1 MAWEWI
7 FDMEIQVI
15 ASGSTG
21 NAYLVNDGT
30 TSVLLDAGV
39 PLKQIQAA
47 CRYQLNRI
55 KGCFISHSHKDHSK
69 AAEKLAER
77 GINIYLAADTLQEI
91 KGQGH
96 RFKVIEPQQQIE
108 VGNLIVMPFALEHDV
123 NNYGYL
129 IFSKAT
135 KEKLVYITD
144 TAYCR
149 YRFTGL
155 THIMIETNYDK
166 NVARENV
173 LNSVIP
179 DSLRERVTESHMSI
193 DTALE
198 FIKANQQPSLR
209 QIYLLHLSNHNSL
222 ADRFKLD
229 VQAISGVEVMVC

>member
-1 MAWEWI
+1 
-7 FDMEIQVI
+7 MEIEVI

-21 NAYLVNDGT
+21 NAYLINDGT

-47 CRYQLNRI
+47 CQYRLHDI
-55 KGCFISHSHKDHSK
+55 KGCFISHSHKDHCK
-69 AAEKLAER
+69 AADKLAER
-77 GINIYLAADTLQEI
+77 GINVYLAADTLQEI

-96 RFKVIEPQQQIE
+96 RFKEIQPQQQIE
-108 VGNLIVMPFALEHDV
+108 VDSMIVMPFALEHDV
-123 NNYGYL
+123 TNYGYL
-129 IFSKAT
+129 VASRTT

-155 THIMIETNYDK
+155 THIMIEANYD
-166 NVARENV
+166 REIIRNNV
-173 LNSVIP
+173 LSGKMP
-179 DSLRERVTESHMSI
+179 DSLRGRIIESHMSI

-209 QIYLLHLSNHNSL
+209 QIYLLHLSNSNSL
-222 ADRFKLD
+222 ANNFKYDMQIL
-229 VQAISGVEVMVC
+229 SGCEVIVC